1 MILHTIY
8 HVNDKGEIEEGIAL
22 SEVLLDN
29 ETRLGFGGSQERAAG
44 FGWRC
49 SASGR
54 MTEGD
59 GETCRL

>member
-29 ETRLGFGGSQERAAG
+29 ETRLGFGDHSKGRLALDGDAARVAG
-44 FGWRC
+44 
-49 SASGR
+49 
-54 MTEGD
+54 
-59 GETCRL
+59 